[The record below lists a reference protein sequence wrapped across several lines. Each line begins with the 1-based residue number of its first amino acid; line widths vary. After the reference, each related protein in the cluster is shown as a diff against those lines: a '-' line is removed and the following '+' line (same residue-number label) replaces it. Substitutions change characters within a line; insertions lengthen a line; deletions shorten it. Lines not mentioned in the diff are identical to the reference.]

1 MGRRFAPALVL
12 VGLCAVLIAPFGA
25 HATASQESAFVSRI
39 NSERSSRGIRTVSV
53 RSDLVEVARRWSEHM
68 AAVGQIYHDPNM
80 PYEVSG
86 WTALGDNVGR
96 GDSVATLHQ
105 AFMDSSE
112 HRSIILNPTYNQ
124 VGVGVYQ
131 QGDTL
136 WVTEVFVRRASSVV
150 RHTVAPRRHTVAS
163 APRRTIQR
171 TSASTYVMA
180 LTGVVWEIDLGAS
193 PRTVSVLEQLVALD
207 APRVDPA
214 TGAAR

>member
-112 HRSIILNPTYNQ
+112 HRSIGASFEGT
-124 VGVGVYQ
+124 GTRVYQ

>member
-1 MGRRFAPALVL
+1 M
-12 VGLCAVLIAPFGA
+12 
-25 HATASQESAFVSRI
+25 
-39 NSERSSRGIRTVSV
+39 
-53 RSDLVEVARRWSEHM
+53 
-68 AAVGQIYHDPNM
+68 
-80 PYEVSG
+80 
-86 WTALGDNVGR
+86 
-96 GDSVATLHQ
+96 
-105 AFMDSSE
+105 
-112 HRSIILNPTYNQ
+112 
-124 VGVGVYQ
+124 
-131 QGDTL
+131 
-136 WVTEVFVRRASSVV
+136 TEVFVRRASSVV